1 MYVKLFKN
9 TLAMSSANAL
19 ATIINII
26 CMPILIRKLGA
37 EEYGVYIYLFIQS
50 QLVLLVSNF
59 SFDAYL
65 IKECTKQG
73 AELRGKIK
81 ETILARLFLYM
92 VSSFL
97 VFIYLDLIKQ
107 IDTKLIVVSLLS
119 VLPLSFN
126 LVWYYQLKEKMHII
140 AFSNIVGKFIFLLLA
155 ILPFNSIEYVFL
167 CWFFCNLVTVFFY
180 FNNLSFNLGSFNVS
194 IKNTCKIISKASSI
208 FSFQFFVGVIP
219 SIASNSIVSLGE
231 TSYMIYYDIF
241 NKITSA
247 INLILSSFVQSIYPV
262 IAKIKENN
270 KVFLLVTKATMIL
283 FLFFFASYLLVL
295 SFYSNID
302 KVISYVLGVDMVNVG
317 EVVIASLS
325 FSLFVVLNS
334 LYSRCLILKNG
345 IVIIN
350 VSTIASL
357 LTVCFYPMITDATSG
372 KNIIDGLIVSQI
384 IMWSIMAFKFYKEY
398 KQASRV

>member
-1 MYVKLFKN
+1 
-9 TLAMSSANAL
+9 
-19 ATIINII
+19 
-26 CMPILIRKLGA
+26 
-37 EEYGVYIYLFIQS
+37 
-50 QLVLLVSNF
+50 
-59 SFDAYL
+59 
-65 IKECTKQG
+65 
-73 AELRGKIK
+73 
-81 ETILARLFLYM
+81 
-92 VSSFL
+92 
-97 VFIYLDLIKQ
+97 
-107 IDTKLIVVSLLS
+107 
-119 VLPLSFN
+119 
-126 LVWYYQLKEKMHII
+126 
-140 AFSNIVGKFIFLLLA
+140 
-155 ILPFNSIEYVFL
+155 
-167 CWFFCNLVTVFFY
+167 
-180 FNNLSFNLGSFNVS
+180 
-194 IKNTCKIISKASSI
+194 
-208 FSFQFFVGVIP
+208 
-219 SIASNSIVSLGE
+219 
-231 TSYMIYYDIF
+231 MIYYDIF

-270 KVFLLVTKATMIL
+270 KVFLLVTKTTMIL

-317 EVVIASLS
+317 EVVIASLL

-350 VSTIASL
+350 ASTIASL

>member
-73 AELRGKIK
+73 AELREKIK

-140 AFSNIVGKFIFLLLA
+140 AFSN
-155 ILPFNSIEYVFL
+155 
-167 CWFFCNLVTVFFY
+167 
-180 FNNLSFNLGSFNVS
+180 
-194 IKNTCKIISKASSI
+194 
-208 FSFQFFVGVIP
+208 
-219 SIASNSIVSLGE
+219 
-231 TSYMIYYDIF
+231 
-241 NKITSA
+241 
-247 INLILSSFVQSIYPV
+247 
-262 IAKIKENN
+262 
-270 KVFLLVTKATMIL
+270 
-283 FLFFFASYLLVL
+283 
-295 SFYSNID
+295 
-302 KVISYVLGVDMVNVG
+302 
-317 EVVIASLS
+317 
-325 FSLFVVLNS
+325 
-334 LYSRCLILKNG
+334 
-345 IVIIN
+345 
-350 VSTIASL
+350 
-357 LTVCFYPMITDATSG
+357 
-372 KNIIDGLIVSQI
+372 
-384 IMWSIMAFKFYKEY
+384 
-398 KQASRV
+398 